1 MKQNKIKLVV
11 WGALGLLTLGAW
23 RLAAHRPL
31 AEDDPAL
38 VLDRAWF
45 DSKPEK
51 YTDYVQAF
59 YASRYAQTSVF
70 QKSSA
75 YDYHIELAQFR
86 RDGKKLS
93 LTFPQSGKTAELTF
107 SVSACKDLPPFDLC
121 LDLDANPWG
130 GPRRYHAMRE
140 QEEDG
145 SRLGE
150 AARAMRQHADHA
162 VHVVPAP

>member
-1 MKQNKIKLVV
+1 MNAKRTKLAV
-11 WGALGLLTLGAW
+11 WAALGLTTLGAW
-23 RLAAHRPL
+23 RMVATRPL

-38 VLDRAWF
+38 ITDRAWF

-59 YASRYAQTSVF
+59 YASRYAQTAVF
-70 QKSSA
+70 QKASA
-75 YDYHIELAQFR
+75 YDYHVELAQFR
-86 RDGKKLS
+86 RDARKLS
-93 LTFPQSGKTAELTF
+93 LTFPQNGKSAEVTF

-130 GPRRYHAMRE
+130 GPKRYHAMRE

-145 SRLGE
+145 SRLDH
-150 AARAMRQHADHA
+150 ASRALRQQADH
-162 VHVVPAP
+162 P